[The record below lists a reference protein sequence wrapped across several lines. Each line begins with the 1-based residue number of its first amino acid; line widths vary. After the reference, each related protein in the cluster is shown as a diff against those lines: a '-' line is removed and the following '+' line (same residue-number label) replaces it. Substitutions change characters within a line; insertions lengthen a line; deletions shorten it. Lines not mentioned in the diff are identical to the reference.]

1 MSARFIGGVILLY
14 FSSTMS
20 SAGGIGGGGV
30 NVPIFLVAFG
40 YDYSKATILSLCTV
54 LGNYISQTSINWNK
68 RHPYVPARP
77 LIYWDAVLVLLPA
90 QMGGSALGVIIATM
104 FPETI
109 MLILAIFILIYAGVK
124 TGKKGLSLWRKE
136 SEAKNE
142 NIYEDII
149 RKSSDC
155 FDVADEEED
164 VAFLGQSGSSS
175 HGSRASH
182 QFDRS
187 LSNSLNPIHEA
198 ITRIDK
204 VEQDENDVSGKQVKM
219 VLPWTTIKVL
229 AAVWFVYAIIFICT
243 QTAVDYCSAAYF
255 ILIASTY
262 PIIIGTIYWSIRHI
276 AAKQR
281 VDFTSVVEGDLNFN
295 KLSFFPPLAAFG
307 IGIISSL
314 LGIGGGELMGPLLL
328 AYHIMPQVST
338 ATTSIMSLL
347 NTASNIVHY
356 AILGKINYEL
366 AAIMFIV
373 GLSGGATGR
382 YSALKITERFGRYSI
397 LIFMLCCVLFVSMCL
412 LIYRIVDG
420 EKEYGVKSMC

>member
-30 NVPIFLVAFG
+30 NVPIFLVVFG
-40 YDYSKATILSLCTV
+40 YDYTKATILSLCTV

-68 RHPYVPARP
+68 RHPYVPSRP
-77 LIYWDAVLVLLPA
+77 LIYWDAALVLLPA
-90 QMGGSALGVIIATM
+90 QMGGSALGVIIGTM

-124 TGKKGLSLWRKE
+124 TSKKGISLWRKE

-155 FDVADEEED
+155 FDVADEEEEVD
-164 VAFLGQSGSSS
+164 MMSTHSKG
-175 HGSRASH
+175 SH
-182 QFDRS
+182 QFDKN

-204 VEQDENDVSGKQVKM
+204 IEQDEADSEGKQVKM
-219 VLPWTTIKVL
+219 VLPWITLRVL
-229 AAVWFVYAIIFICT
+229 AAVWIVYAIIFVCT

-255 ILIASTY
+255 VMIFSTY

-281 VDFTSVVEGDLNFN
+281 IDFTSVVEGDLNFN

-307 IGIISSL
+307 IGIISAL

-347 NTASNIVHY
+347 NSASNILHY
-356 AILGKINYEL
+356 AILGKIEYSL
-366 AAIMFIV
+366 AAIMFAV
-373 GLSGGATGR
+373 GLCGGATGR
-382 YSALKITERFGRYSI
+382 YSALKFTEMYGRYSV

-412 LIYRIVDG
+412 LIYQIVDSD
-420 EKEYGVKSMC
+420 KEYGLKSMC

>member
-1 MSARFIGGVILLY
+1 M
-14 FSSTMS
+14 
-20 SAGGIGGGGV
+20 
-30 NVPIFLVAFG
+30 PIFLVVFG

-68 RHPYVPARP
+68 RHPYVPSRP
-77 LIYWDAVLVLLPA
+77 LIYWDAALVLLPA
-90 QMGGSALGVIIATM
+90 QMGGSALGVILVDM

-109 MLILAIFILIYAGVK
+109 MLILAIVILIYAGTK
-124 TGKKGLSLWRKE
+124 TAKKGISLWRKE

-155 FDVADEEED
+155 FEAADDED
-164 VAFLGQSGSSS
+164 ETSSLAKSS
-175 HGSRASH
+175 HSSH

-204 VEQDENDVSGKQVKM
+204 VEQEESGVEGGRQVKM
-219 VLPWTTIKVL
+219 ILPWTTFKVL
-229 AAVWFVYAIIFICT
+229 AAVWIIYAIIFVCA
-243 QTAVDYCSAAYF
+243 QTAVDECSPAYYS
-255 ILIASTY
+255 LIASTY
-262 PIIIGTIYWSIRHI
+262 PIIMVCIYWSIRHI

-281 VDFTSVVEGDLNFN
+281 IDFTSVVEGDLNFN

-347 NTASNIVHY
+347 NTASNILHY
-356 AILGKINYEL
+356 AILGKIEYTL
-366 AAIMFIV
+366 AVIMFVV
-373 GLSGGATGR
+373 GLTGGATGR
-382 YSALKITERFGRYSI
+382 YSALKITEKYGRYSV

-412 LIYRIVDG
+412 LVYRIVDG
-420 EKEYGVKSMC
+420 EKEYTLQPLC